1 MKEGGGDAGQGGVQG
16 KEAREEGGKYF
27 RAIICIIRGN
37 PLSCRQLIFRL
48 MELQS
53 IWTVAR
59 YEAKLLRRSWLF
71 RVFGVLV
78 VAGIAGMELYYF
90 TGVLPGR
97 GLWWTGVALGSH
109 IPLYSLRLFT
119 VAAAVMGVFVA
130 AELTGAR
137 RKADTLDV
145 VYARPVG
152 NGEYMA
158 GKVAGMLA
166 AFGGL
171 LAVAVAVVLFLHVA
185 VARTP
190 FSAAAYVLYAVGL
203 ALPAFV
209 FTLGLA
215 LAVGN
220 AVRERAVVL
229 VAALGI
235 LAILGFYAGKAGYG
249 VADLFG
255 WHTPMVSSDVTGLA
269 DGTAFVL
276 QRGMLLAAGAGL
288 IFMAM
293 ARFRRLPNRAGRPA
307 GLYAGGA
314 AILALALA
322 AGGAYIG
329 HYRGMERGTER
340 YAAVYDRYAGESR
353 AHVAEQRLEVTLAG
367 ERLEG
372 RSELAVVN
380 PTGERM
386 ERVVLYLN
394 PELEIE
400 GLACE
405 GQAVAFA
412 RDGQAVLVE
421 QALEAGD
428 TLRLEMAYS
437 GGIDERVCY
446 TDVPVK
452 ERREHA
458 PYGKNFRAGKRY
470 AWVTEDFVQLTP
482 ECLWYPT
489 GTAAA
494 HPALPFDVRRDFTRY
509 ALEVRHPEGLTVIS
523 QGKVQREPGRTAFT
537 NGYALP
543 CLSLTAG
550 EYERMGIE
558 VDSVLYELYYFPGH
572 DGFMKDAA
580 ILRDTMASFIRDMND
595 DVVFYFPLGYPYR
608 KFVLAETP
616 VTFCTYMRPQKG
628 YTEYVMPEVLFLPEQ
643 NYTVP
648 NDLGTSAR
656 TVFATSNGQESH
668 LTLDMIRAAKSYFF
682 DLLDP
687 FENQPPSTLLWSIR
701 PLLLRHRLA
710 MQPEEY
716 PAMDLA
722 LQKMQGK
729 LDFSI
734 IGNNGKLGDEDRANL
749 YLKEHS
755 LEEAMRDR
763 DIEAELL
770 LAIVRQKSKEL
781 VQRISLHTGMK
792 PLEAAVRDFFRQ
804 HTFEDVPFGTFCR
817 EMQERLGVDMEA
829 IVREWQADKG
839 CPTVVVKD
847 AAVRRVTGQEQEWEQ
862 VSFKAYNPSDKDAL
876 LTVNIIHPGEG
887 APQAVLLPA
896 GEAREYRYLTEPGAE
911 YLEVNTNVSGNLP
924 ASISLDLYSSER
936 MTTQDTSTGA
946 FPIAPEALLPPA
958 GTIIVDNEDEGF
970 TINEGK
976 QRHRL
981 KDLFRKEE
989 KEHYR
994 EFMAWQA
1001 PTEWSY
1007 SLMEFCYGDAI
1018 LSGVFKA
1025 KGDGA
1030 ASVTWEADIP
1040 EEGYYEF
1047 SVWNPSEIGKSMMFS
1062 DEKGQYHHPNRDQH
1076 YFVRYGEEEEKV
1088 VAQEMAEEPSGWMD
1102 LGHFLLPA
1110 GKVTVTLTDETNG
1123 LYVQADAIK
1132 FSRINMKDE

>member
-1 MKEGGGDAGQGGVQG
+1 
-16 KEAREEGGKYF
+16 
-27 RAIICIIRGN
+27 
-37 PLSCRQLIFRL
+37 

-171 LAVAVAVVLFLHVA
+171 LAVAVAMVLFLHVA

-190 FSAAAYVLYAVGL
+190 FSAAAYVLYTVGL

-314 AILALALA
+314 AMLALALA

-405 GQAVAFA
+405 EQAVAFA

-523 QGKVQREPGRTAFT
+523 QGKAQREPGRTAFT

-558 VDSVLYELYYFPGH
+558 VDSVVYELYYFPGH

-580 ILRDTMASFIRDMND
+580 ILRDTMASFIRELVP
-595 DVVFYFPLGYPYR
+595 DVEFQFPLGYPYR

-616 VTFCTYMRPQKG
+616 VTFCTYLRPQKG
-628 YTEYVMPEVLFLPEQ
+628 YTEYVLPEVMFLPEQ
-643 NYTVP
+643 NYTQP
-648 NDLGTSAR
+648 YDLGRIARELMAAPAGMESAQIFKMTQAVR
-656 TVFATSNGQESH
+656 Y
-668 LTLDMIRAAKSYFF
+668 YFYNLF
-682 DLLDP
+682 DLTSIGMKS
-687 FENQPPSTLLWSIR
+687 NTLWGIS
-701 PLLLRHRLA
+701 PLVARHRLA
-710 MQPEEY
+710 VQSEEY
-716 PAMDLA
+716 PAVDLA
-722 LQKMQGK
+722 LQKMQEQQN
-729 LDFSI
+729 FSV

-763 DIEAELL
+763 EIGAELL
-770 LAIVRQKSKEL
+770 HAVVQHKSREL
-781 VQRISLHTGMK
+781 IQRISLHTGKK
-792 PLEAAVRDFFRQ
+792 PLEDAVRDFFRQ

-862 VSFKAYNPSDKDAL
+862 VSFKAYNPTEKDAL
-876 LTVNIIHPGEG
+876 LTVNIIHPGKG
-887 APQAVLLPA
+887 DPRAVLLPA
-896 GEAREYRYLTEPGAE
+896 GEAREYRYATDPGVSFIE
-911 YLEVNTNVSGNLP
+911 IYTNVSGNIP
-924 ASISLDLYSSER
+924 AGFSFGFYGQER
-936 MTTQDTSTGA
+936 ETTRDTSTGA
-946 FPIAPEALLPPA
+946 FPIDPAVLLPPA

-981 KDLFRKEE
+981 KDLFRKGEE
-989 KEHYR
+989 ERYR
-994 EFMAWQA
+994 EFKSWQA
-1001 PTEWSY
+1001 PAEWSY
-1007 SLMEFCYGDAI
+1007 SLVAYCYGDAI
-1018 LSGVFKA
+1018 LGGVFKA
-1025 KGDGA
+1025 KGDGS

-1047 SVWNPSEIGKSMMFS
+1047 SVWNPSEIGKNTII
-1062 DEKGQYHHPNRDQH
+1062 DDGKGGYHRPNRDQH
-1076 YFVRYGEEEEKV
+1076 YLVRYGEEEEEV
-1088 VAQEMAEEPSGWMD
+1088 VVPEMGDEESGWMD

-1132 FSRINMKDE
+1132 FTRINMKDE

>member
-1 MKEGGGDAGQGGVQG
+1 MCKGRRLGRRV
-16 KEAREEGGKYF
+16 
-27 RAIICIIRGN
+27 GN
-37 PLSCRQLIFRL
+37 ISARQLIFRL

-276 QRGMLLAAGAGL
+276 QRGMLLAAGAAL

-314 AILALALA
+314 AMLALALA

-367 ERLEG
+367 KRLEG

-509 ALEVRHPEGLTVIS
+509 ALEVR
-523 QGKVQREPGRTAFT
+523 
-537 NGYALP
+537 
-543 CLSLTAG
+543 
-550 EYERMGIE
+550 
-558 VDSVLYELYYFPGH
+558 

-804 HTFEDVPFGTFCR
+804 HTFEDVPFETFCR
-817 EMQERLGVDMEA
+817 EMQERLGVDLEE
-829 IVREWQADKG
+829 IVRDWQTDKG

-896 GEAREYRYLTEPGAE
+896 GEAREYRYLTEP
-911 YLEVNTNVSGNLP
+911 EVSFIEIYTNVSGNLP
-924 ASISLDLYSSER
+924 AGFSFKFYGQER
-936 MTTQDTSTGA
+936 ETTQDTSTGV
-946 FPIAPEALLPPA
+946 FPIDPAVLLPPA

-976 QRHRL
+976 RRHRL
-981 KDLFRKEE
+981 KDLFRKGEE
-989 KEHYR
+989 ERYR
-994 EFMAWQA
+994 KFTPWES
-1001 PTEWSY
+1001 PTEWSH
-1007 SLMEFCYGDAI
+1007 SLVAYCYGDAI

-1025 KGDGA
+1025 KGNGS

-1047 SVWNPSEIGKSMMFS
+1047 SVWNPSEIGKSMMFR
-1062 DEKGQYHHPNRDQH
+1062 DEKGQFHGPNRDQH
-1076 YFVRYGEEEEKV
+1076 YFVRYGEEEEEV
-1088 VAQEMAEEPSGWMD
+1088 VVPEMGDEESGWMD

>member
-1 MKEGGGDAGQGGVQG
+1 M
-16 KEAREEGGKYF
+16 
-27 RAIICIIRGN
+27 
-37 PLSCRQLIFRL
+37 
-48 MELQS
+48 
-53 IWTVAR
+53 
-59 YEAKLLRRSWLF
+59 
-71 RVFGVLV
+71 
-78 VAGIAGMELYYF
+78 
-90 TGVLPGR
+90 
-97 GLWWTGVALGSH
+97 
-109 IPLYSLRLFT
+109 
-119 VAAAVMGVFVA
+119 
-130 AELTGAR
+130 
-137 RKADTLDV
+137 
-145 VYARPVG
+145 
-152 NGEYMA
+152 
-158 GKVAGMLA
+158 
-166 AFGGL
+166 
-171 LAVAVAVVLFLHVA
+171 
-185 VARTP
+185 
-190 FSAAAYVLYAVGL
+190 
-203 ALPAFV
+203 
-209 FTLGLA
+209 
-215 LAVGN
+215 
-220 AVRERAVVL
+220 
-229 VAALGI
+229 
-235 LAILGFYAGKAGYG
+235 
-249 VADLFG
+249 ADLFG
-255 WHTPMVSSDVTGLA
+255 WHTPMVRSDVTGLA

-276 QRGMLLAAGAGL
+276 QRGMLLAAGAAL

-314 AILALALA
+314 AMLALALA

-437 GGIDERVCY
+437 GRIDERVCY

-523 QGKVQREPGRTAFT
+523 QGKAQREPGRTAFT

-550 EYERMGIE
+550 HYERMGIE
-558 VDSVLYELYYFPGH
+558 VDSVVYELYYFPGH

-643 NYTVP
+643 NYTAP

-829 IVREWQADKG
+829 IVREWQTDKG

-862 VSFKAYNPSDKDAL
+862 VSFKAYNPSGKDAL
-876 LTVNIIHPGEG
+876 LTVNIILEERKISK
-887 APQAVLLPA
+887 VLLLPA

-1025 KGDGA
+1025 KGNGS

-1047 SVWNPSEIGKSMMFS
+1047 SVWNPSEIGKSMMFR
-1062 DEKGQYHHPNRDQH
+1062 DEKGQFHGPNRDQH
-1076 YFVRYGEEEEKV
+1076 YFVRYGEEEEEV
-1088 VAQEMAEEPSGWMD
+1088 VVPEMGDEESGWMD

>member
-1 MKEGGGDAGQGGVQG
+1 
-16 KEAREEGGKYF
+16 
-27 RAIICIIRGN
+27 
-37 PLSCRQLIFRL
+37 
-48 MELQS
+48 
-53 IWTVAR
+53 
-59 YEAKLLRRSWLF
+59 
-71 RVFGVLV
+71 
-78 VAGIAGMELYYF
+78 
-90 TGVLPGR
+90 
-97 GLWWTGVALGSH
+97 
-109 IPLYSLRLFT
+109 
-119 VAAAVMGVFVA
+119 
-130 AELTGAR
+130 
-137 RKADTLDV
+137 
-145 VYARPVG
+145 
-152 NGEYMA
+152 
-158 GKVAGMLA
+158 
-166 AFGGL
+166 
-171 LAVAVAVVLFLHVA
+171 
-185 VARTP
+185 
-190 FSAAAYVLYAVGL
+190 
-203 ALPAFV
+203 
-209 FTLGLA
+209 
-215 LAVGN
+215 
-220 AVRERAVVL
+220 
-229 VAALGI
+229 
-235 LAILGFYAGKAGYG
+235 
-249 VADLFG
+249 
-255 WHTPMVSSDVTGLA
+255 
-269 DGTAFVL
+269 
-276 QRGMLLAAGAGL
+276 
-288 IFMAM
+288 
-293 ARFRRLPNRAGRPA
+293 
-307 GLYAGGA
+307 
-314 AILALALA
+314 
-322 AGGAYIG
+322 
-329 HYRGMERGTER
+329 MERGTER

-400 GLACE
+400 ELACE

-523 QGKVQREPGRTAFT
+523 QGKAQREPGRTAFT

-656 TVFATSNGQESH
+656 TVFATSNGQEYH
-668 LTLDMIRAAKSYFF
+668 LTLDMMRAAKSYFF

-781 VQRISLHTGMK
+781 VQRIRLHTGMK

-1132 FSRINMKDE
+1132 FTRINMKDE